1 MGKIKRIVTRAGQK
15 AKLKQLQM
23 ALKQLERHS
32 VQEYKRGFEMGGLT
46 MKKAIEQAKDELATA
61 HAAEPPTLTKLDGE

>member
-1 MGKIKRIVTRAGQK
+1 MPRIDRIVNRASQK

-32 VQEYKRGFEMGGLT
+32 AQEYKRGFEMGGLT
-46 MKKAIEQAKDELATA
+46 MRKAIEQAQ
-61 HAAEPPTLTKLDGE
+61 AEQAVTKLDGE

>member
-1 MGKIKRIVTRAGQK
+1 MGKINRLVTRAGQK

-32 VQEYKRGFEMGGLT
+32 AQEYKRGFEMGGLT
-46 MKKAIEQAKDELATA
+46 MRKAIEQAQ
-61 HAAEPPTLTKLDGE
+61 AEQAVTKLDGG

>member
-1 MGKIKRIVTRAGQK
+1 MPRIDRIVARAGQK

-32 VQEYKRGFEMGGLT
+32 AQEYKRGFEMGGLA
-46 MKKAIEQAKDELATA
+46 MKKSITQAKEELAKET
-61 HAAEPPTLTKLDGE
+61 P

>member
-32 VQEYKRGFEMGGLT
+32 AQEYKRGFEMGGLT
-46 MKKAIEQAKDELATA
+46 MKKAIEQAQAEQTTA
-61 HAAEPPTLTKLDGE
+61 HAAEPPMLTKLDGE

>member
-1 MGKIKRIVTRAGQK
+1 MPRVDRIVTRIGMK

-32 VQEYKRGFEMGGLT
+32 AQEYKRGFEMGGLT
-46 MKKAIEQAKDELATA
+46 MRKAIEQAQ
-61 HAAEPPTLTKLDGE
+61 AEQAVTKLDGG

>member
-1 MGKIKRIVTRAGQK
+1 MPRIDRIVNRASQK

-32 VQEYKRGFEMGGLT
+32 AQEYKRGFEMGGLT
-46 MKKAIEQAKDELATA
+46 MKKAIEQAN
-61 HAAEPPTLTKLDGE
+61 AEAKETP

>member
-1 MGKIKRIVTRAGQK
+1 MGKINRLVTRAGQK

-32 VQEYKRGFEMGGLT
+32 AQEYKRGFEMGGLT
-46 MKKAIEQAKDELATA
+46 MKKAIEQAQ
-61 HAAEPPTLTKLDGE
+61 AEQAVTKLDGG